1 MMLRPCSATQ
11 RVYGVS
17 FSVSNFCASS
27 LETAASSL
35 AIRLTLCG
43 SVVAELD
50 QVFLLLLVA
59 RRQLEQARRGAAKDV
74 VLGLLRKE
82 RQVGDRRR
90 QVEVPVR
97 IVGGVEQLG
106 FRVDHA

>member
-1 MMLRPCSATQ
+1 MMSRPCSAPQ

-27 LETAASSL
+27 FETAASSL
-35 AIRLTLCG
+35 AIRLTLRG
-43 SVVAELD
+43 SGMIAELD

-74 VLGLLRKE
+74 VLGLLREE
-82 RQVGDRRR
+82 RQVVDRRG

-97 IVGGVEQLG
+97 IVRRVEQLG
-106 FRVDHA
+106 F